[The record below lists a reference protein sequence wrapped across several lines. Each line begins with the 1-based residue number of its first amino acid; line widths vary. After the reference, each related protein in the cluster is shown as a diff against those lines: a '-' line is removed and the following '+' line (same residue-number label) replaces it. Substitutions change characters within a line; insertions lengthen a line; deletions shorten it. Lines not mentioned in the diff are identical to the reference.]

1 MVDVTDQGTAVSPAS
16 EARPTATGGGLPSI
30 LRQPLVLHA
39 AVLRRLGGLGYSFA
53 LLVLLPAVVVF
64 FYLAFIA
71 SDEFVSEARFAVR
84 AANETTVSSTSDLMS
99 MVSSLTGVRSTNQ
112 DAFIVIDYVRS
123 RKIIE
128 DLGGTPYVEGYYA
141 KPSIDWISRLP
152 IGETVEDI
160 WTYWRDKVSAIID
173 TQSNIVTLRVRAYS
187 AEEAQALA
195 RKIVARGENLV
206 NQISERSRRDA
217 ALCA

>member
-39 AVLRRLGGLGYSFA
+39 AVLRRLGVLGYSFA

-99 MVSSLTGVRSTNQ
+99 MV
-112 DAFIVIDYVRS
+112 
-123 RKIIE
+123 
-128 DLGGTPYVEGYYA
+128 
-141 KPSIDWISRLP
+141 
-152 IGETVEDI
+152 
-160 WTYWRDKVSAIID
+160 
-173 TQSNIVTLRVRAYS
+173 
-187 AEEAQALA
+187 
-195 RKIVARGENLV
+195 
-206 NQISERSRRDA
+206 
-217 ALCA
+217 